1 MFSKDLSEE
10 PNPMKRNN
18 RGGVTIRIKIIGLT
32 SDGMKD
38 FIVKEFEEVFRKR
51 IPDFGIVTGGKTFD
65 IAIFIVATGGVE
77 NQFKSIYT
85 EYKPPY
91 ILLYNEFNNSLPA
104 SLEILSFLN
113 REGLKGTLVDV
124 NRVTKEEIL
133 KSFDLAEETLGLIGK
148 PSDWL
153 IASQYPLELY
163 RERFKI
169 SVIYI
174 PIEEAIENFKNVNEA
189 EAKSYAAELIN
200 RAKNVFSVDLE
211 EVTKGFKFYISLKG
225 IMEKYNLNYVSVRC
239 FDIIKPLDTTGC
251 LALSKL
257 TDEGFVAGCEGD
269 LPSTISMILLRKVSW
284 KTPFMANVSYV
295 EEKEDSLFV
304 TLAHCTIALS
314 AVDGFNLRTHFE
326 TGKGVGIEGF
336 FPRGPVTILR
346 IGGQNLDEG
355 FVIDGEEVGTEFSL
369 SRCRTQLK
377 VRISK
382 KYADYFYKKPLGNHH
397 IVVSGNFKK
406 EVQDLFKV
414 FLVREIT

>member
-1 MFSKDLSEE
+1 VFSKDLSEE
-10 PNPMKRNN
+10 SSPMKRNS
-18 RGGVTIRIKIIGLT
+18 RGVSMRIKIIGLT
-32 SDGMKD
+32 SDGTKE
-38 FIVKEFEEVFRKR
+38 FIIKEFEEVFRKK
-51 IPDFGIVTGGKTFD
+51 IPDFEIVTRGETFD
-65 IAIFIVATGGVE
+65 IAIFVVATGGVE
-77 NQFKSIYT
+77 NQFKSVYT

-91 ILLYNEFNNSLPA
+91 ILVYNEFNNSLPA

-124 NRVTKEEIL
+124 NRITKEEIL
-133 KSFDLAEETLGLIGK
+133 KSSDLAEEKLGLIGK

-169 SVIYI
+169 NVIYI

-189 EAKSYAAELIN
+189 EANLLALELIN
-200 RAKNVFSVDLE
+200 GAKNVFNIDLK
-211 EVTKGFKFYISLKG
+211 EVTKSFKFYISLRG
-225 IMEKYNLNYVSVRC
+225 ITEKYNLNYVSVRC

-251 LALSKL
+251 IALSKL

-269 LPSTISMILLRKVSW
+269 LPSTISMILLGRVSL

-295 EEKEDSLFV
+295 EEKEDSLLV

-336 FPRGPVTILR
+336 FPRGSVTILR
-346 IGGQNLDEG
+346 IGGENLDEG
-355 FVIDGEEVGTEFSL
+355 FVVDGEEVGTEFSS

-377 VRISK
+377 VRISG
-382 KYADYFYKKPLGNHH
+382 KYAEYFYKKPLGNHH

-406 EVQDLFKV
+406 EVQDLFKS
-414 FLVREIT
+414 FLVREIA